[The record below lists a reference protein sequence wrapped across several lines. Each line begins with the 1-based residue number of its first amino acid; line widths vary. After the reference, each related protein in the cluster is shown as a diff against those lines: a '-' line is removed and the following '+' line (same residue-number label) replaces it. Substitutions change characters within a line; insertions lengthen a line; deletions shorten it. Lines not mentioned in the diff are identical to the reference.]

1 MEKLDPLRTLSGSKM
16 LSGHQSRETMA
27 TQFSPLEQ
35 VFVTLL
41 LPPFLA
47 GLFWLVVSGNSLL
60 VAGWIDTAA
69 RKRHVRQFLG
79 MLAFA
84 YLMIGGGFL
93 LGDFKAAHGW
103 H

>member
-1 MEKLDPLRTLSGSKM
+1 
-16 LSGHQSRETMA
+16 MA

-41 LPPFLA
+41 LPPVLA
-47 GLFWLVVSGNSLL
+47 VLLWLLVSGNSLL
-60 VAGWIDTAA
+60 VAGRIDTLA
-69 RKRHVRQFLG
+69 RRRHVRQLLG

-93 LGDFKAAHGW
+93 LGDFRAAHGW